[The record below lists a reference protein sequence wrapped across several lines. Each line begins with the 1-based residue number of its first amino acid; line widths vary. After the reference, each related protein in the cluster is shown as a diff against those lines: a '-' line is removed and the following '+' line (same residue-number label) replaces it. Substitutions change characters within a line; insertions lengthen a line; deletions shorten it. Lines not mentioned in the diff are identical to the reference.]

1 MSLLQMKMGILI
13 LKQWQS
19 NLSIVLQKNLALCSK
34 YFMTLLSHIIN
45 NHLIRFT
52 IEPYVICMTTY
63 PTCVPYFDIC
73 GVVMKSIQLLMSM
86 LCFHY
91 LSICSDVLHRI
102 PHSTNKFM
110 NEENPSIEDKGEGD
124 FMSGHTRIQSVYR
137 IRRYF
142 LHQIL
147 ML

>member
-1 MSLLQMKMGILI
+1 MGFLATRHNLLHVNSMSGYGDIRLLFRNVKT
-13 LKQWQS
+13 
-19 NLSIVLQKNLALCSK
+19 LQQFCCS
-34 YFMTLLSHIIN
+34 L
-45 NHLIRFT
+45 
-52 IEPYVICMTTY
+52 YVICMTTY

-137 IRRYF
+137 IKCYF
-142 LHQIL
+142 LHQKL
-147 ML
+147 KL